1 MIKVKKL
8 TQIFAAVL
16 LIFVVTA
23 GSTQVQA
30 QIKISHELGTAVVP
44 KNPQTVVV
52 FDYAILD
59 TLDNMGVKVVGLPK
73 SSIPAYLA
81 HYNGREYVDVG
92 TLFEPNFEKVYELRP
107 DLILIGG
114 RQASVYPE
122 LARIAPTVY
131 LTIDTA
137 DYLGS
142 FAHNLR
148 ILGEIFD
155 QKEFVEAEL
164 AKIEQEFAAIQAEA
178 ANLGANGLLI
188 MANDGA
194 LSAFGPN
201 SRFGVIHKEF
211 GFPPADPNIEIANHG
226 QNVSFEYLA
235 RINPDFLFVVD
246 RAATVGGSISAEQV
260 LDNEI
265 VRSLNAYKSDRIIYL
280 TSQVWYAAS
289 GGLTGTKIMIEDINQ
304 IFK

>member
-1 MIKVKKL
+1 M
-8 TQIFAAVL
+8 
-16 LIFVVTA
+16 
-23 GSTQVQA
+23 
-30 QIKISHELGTAVVP
+30 P

-148 ILGEIFD
+148 ILGKFSIKKSLLKRNLPKLNKNLRQSR
-155 QKEFVEAEL
+155 QKLPTLVP
-164 AKIEQEFAAIQAEA
+164 
-178 ANLGANGLLI
+178 
-188 MANDGA
+188 MDC
-194 LSAFGPN
+194 
-201 SRFGVIHKEF
+201 
-211 GFPPADPNIEIANHG
+211 
-226 QNVSFEYLA
+226 
-235 RINPDFLFVVD
+235 
-246 RAATVGGSISAEQV
+246 
-260 LDNEI
+260 
-265 VRSLNAYKSDRIIYL
+265 
-280 TSQVWYAAS
+280 
-289 GGLTGTKIMIEDINQ
+289 
-304 IFK
+304 